1 MADGR
6 VALALV
12 GRDAQLALADRRWS
26 AARDGA
32 GHLLLVSGE
41 AGIGKT
47 RLLRE
52 IAARIGEDAR
62 QVTTAVF
69 PRDAEAAG
77 AVIIDLA
84 NELRRDNLGE
94 SATALLDRLLAS
106 ESSGG
111 DPARARRLLVGDL
124 AEILVAL
131 LGERPTLLAIEDVHW
146 ADGLSLDILDRVA
159 TALAAT
165 PSLVVATFRSDE
177 LYPRVPLRRWRAR
190 LLGQR
195 LAEELRL
202 GRLDRDATATVIAGL
217 TDSTPSSTL
226 VAELFDR
233 SDGIPLHI
241 EELVAAGGA
250 LGVPDSVAEA
260 VTSRFGLLSAD
271 ARFVGEAGAAIGRSF
286 DIDLLEAALDRPV
299 DMDGALTELTSAQLV
314 VVSDDRNSLD
324 FRHALIRDVIYDAI
338 QPLRRRGLHERIAA
352 AALGT
357 RSDAY
362 VSDQFERAN
371 LPAEAF
377 RFAMQA
383 AADAVRISAHREAVE
398 LFHRAQRTAPRATPG
413 VERAALNAALA
424 AELSAADDNAGA
436 ERNLVAAIE
445 LYRQEG
451 RQLEAATLV
460 APLVA
465 AQHLL
470 GVPLASRIATIR
482 DAQEAL
488 ESVPPDDSRAVL
500 ASLGAA
506 LAAAYMLDR
515 QLDAAIHAG
524 SQTLELVSHDNAP
537 GLVIDVQLSLGSAM
551 VFSGP
556 GPEGWALLEGA
567 VAVATEAKLEAQ
579 AARAYRMIGTS
590 ASALAQYSIADKW
603 IAEGMEYTALA
614 ERWNDHHYLT
624 SHYAQVLWGRGKLDA
639 AEATARHALADGRG
653 GLTTELTAR
662 HVLGW
667 VALARDHLD
676 AARTE
681 LTGALALAEPMD
693 ELQRV
698 GPIRWG
704 LAQVALYSGDAAEAV
719 AVCEAAREQ
728 SARSDDAAYLFPFL
742 VTGTRALLASR
753 DIPGA
758 RHWVSAVGEVI
769 TRRALPGTVP
779 SVAHA
784 AGLIALAEGNTGEA
798 RVLLERASAGWESLD
813 RFWEATHA
821 ILDLARCAHRSR
833 RPVEAAAYVDRAEAV
848 ARQTGAALVSRL
860 ARDLGVPA
868 VDGPLS
874 ARELGVA
881 RLVAH
886 GATNSEIAAQLTISP
901 STVASHVEHILAKL
915 GVGRRA
921 EIAAWVA
928 ASAGG
933 AGPAQSSG
941 SY

>member
-1 MADGR
+1 MGDGR
-6 VALALV
+6 VVLPLV
-12 GRDAQLALADRRWS
+12 GRDAQLALADRRWG
-26 AARDGA
+26 AAREGT

-62 QVTTAVF
+62 QITTMVF

-84 NELRRDNLGE
+84 NELRRDGLGP
-94 SATALLDRLLAS
+94 SATALLERLLAS

-111 DPARARRLLVGDL
+111 DQARVRRLLVGDL
-124 AEILVAL
+124 AEMLVAL
-131 LGERPTLLAIEDVHW
+131 LGERPTLLAIEDLHW
-146 ADGLSLDILDRVA
+146 ADGLSLDILERVA
-159 TALAAT
+159 MSLATT
-165 PSLVVATFRSDE
+165 PSLVVATIRSDE

-190 LLGQR
+190 LLSQR
-195 LAEELRL
+195 LAEEVRL
-202 GRLDRDATATVIAGL
+202 DRLDRDATATVIAGL
-217 TDSTPSSTL
+217 TESTPSSTV

-241 EELVAAGGA
+241 EELVAAGSA
-250 LGVPDSVAEA
+250 FGVPDSVAEA
-260 VTSRFGLLSAD
+260 VTSRFDLLSAH
-271 ARFVGEAGAAIGRSF
+271 ARLVGEAGAAIGRSF
-286 DIDLLEAALDRPV
+286 DIDLLQAALDVPV
-299 DMDGALTELTSAQLV
+299 DMDGALTELTRAQLV
-314 VVSDDRNSLD
+314 VASADRNSLD

-338 QPLRRRGLHERIAA
+338 QPVRRRGLHERIAR
-352 AALGT
+352 AALGI

-362 VSDQFERAN
+362 VSDQFERAS

-377 RFAMQA
+377 RLAMQA

-398 LFHRAQRTAPRATPG
+398 LFHRAQRTTPRVTSD

-424 AELSAADDNAGA
+424 AELSAADDNAAA

-445 LYRQEG
+445 IYRREG
-451 RQLEAATLV
+451 RPIEGARLV

-465 AQHLL
+465 ARHLL

-482 DAQEAL
+482 DAQETL
-488 ESVPPDDSRAVL
+488 ESISTGESRAVL
-500 ASLGAA
+500 ATLGAA

-524 SQTLELVSHDNAP
+524 SQTLELISGDNSP

-556 GPEGWALLEGA
+556 DPAGWVLLERA
-567 VAVATEAKLEAQ
+567 VAAATQANLEAQ

-590 ASALAQYSIADKW
+590 ASALAQYSIAERW
-603 IAEGMEYTALA
+603 ITEGMEYSAHA

-624 SHYAQVLWGRGKLDA
+624 SHRAQVHWARGELDA
-639 AEATARHALADGRG
+639 AEATARRALADGRG

-667 VALARDHLD
+667 VALARDQLD
-676 AARTE
+676 AARSEFTR
-681 LTGALALAEPMD
+681 ALEQAQPMD
-693 ELQRV
+693 ELQRI

-704 LAQVALYSGDAAEAV
+704 LAQVALYSGDAAEA
-719 AVCEAAREQ
+719 ARLCEAAREQ

-742 VTGTRALLASR
+742 VTGTRALVGSHDL
-753 DIPGA
+753 PGA
-758 RHWVSAVGEVI
+758 RQWADAVSEVI

-779 SVAHA
+779 SVDHA
-784 AGLIALAEGNTGEA
+784 AGLIALAEGNTGNA
-798 RVLLERASAGWESLD
+798 RELLERANAGWMSLG
-813 RFWEATHA
+813 RFWEAA
-821 ILDLARCAHRSR
+821 QCILDLARCAHRSR
-833 RPVEAAAYVDRAEAV
+833 RPVDAAAYIDQAENIARA
-848 ARQTGAALVSRL
+848 TGAALISRL
-860 ARDLGVPA
+860 AHELAVPG
-868 VDGPLS
+868 VDGPLT
-874 ARELGVA
+874 ARELDVA
-881 RLVAH
+881 RLVSR
-886 GATNSEIAAQLTISP
+886 GATNSEIASALTISS
-901 STVASHVEHILAKL
+901 STVASHIEHILAKL

-933 AGPAQSSG
+933 VSG
-941 SY
+941 QAPRPH